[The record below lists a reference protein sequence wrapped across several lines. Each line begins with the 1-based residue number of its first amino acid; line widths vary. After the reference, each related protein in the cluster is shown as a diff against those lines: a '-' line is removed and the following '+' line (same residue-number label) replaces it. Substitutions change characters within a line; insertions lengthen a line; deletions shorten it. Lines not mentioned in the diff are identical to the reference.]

1 MAIASP
7 CGEPAAA
14 HQPHELS
21 AAELLAWR
29 RSMLEGSGSA
39 DSAAAG
45 LDWLLDLAGGLGWP
59 ALQALW
65 LHPQRRVQLRCS
77 LQELEDLWRRHRL
90 DDEPLQYLV
99 GRCPWRDLELSV
111 APGVLIPRQESE
123 QLPELALALIPP
135 APAGRPLCW
144 ADLGTGSG
152 CLAVALARAL
162 PLSCGLAVDA
172 SAEALRQAAANLQA
186 LLPSGSRIAG
196 PFATEPQATVD
207 LLPQATVDMLPQA
220 TVDLPPQA
228 TVGAEPQAAVGA
240 EPVPGSE
247 AHPSERMVPG
257 VHLRQGSWWQAIEP
271 WWGQLQ
277 LVVSNPPYIPSAVLA
292 GLDPVVRDHEPAL
305 ALDGGADG
313 LAAIR
318 LITSGAPAALAP
330 GGVLL
335 LEHHHDQS
343 EAVLALL
350 ADAGLEEC
358 RAHRD
363 LEGVLRFASA
373 RRPTEPDG
381 AVAPNAAGFHS

>member
-7 CGEPAAA
+7 RGESAAA
-14 HQPHELS
+14 RHSHDLS

-29 RSMLEGSGSA
+29 RSMLALAGLGA
-39 DSAAAG
+39 DAASR
-45 LDWLLDLAGGLGWP
+45 LDWLLDLAGGLSWP

-77 LQELEDLWRRHRL
+77 LQELEDLWQRHHRNA
-90 DDEPLQYLV
+90 EPLQYLV

-111 APGVLIPRQESE
+111 APGVLIPRQETE
-123 QLPELALALIPP
+123 LLLELALAEAP
-135 APAGRPLCW
+135 APPSGSPLCW

-162 PLSCGLAVDA
+162 PQSCGLAVDA
-172 SAEALRQAAANLQA
+172 SPEALHQAAANLRA
-186 LLPSGSRIAG
+186 LLPPGSRITG
-196 PFATEPQATVD
+196 PFATEPQATV
-207 LLPQATVDMLPQA
+207 
-220 TVDLPPQA
+220 
-228 TVGAEPQAAVGA
+228 GGEPQAAVEVATEPGA
-240 EPVPGSE
+240 EPPG
-247 AHPSERMVPG
+247 RMVPG
-257 VHLRQGSWWQAIEP
+257 VHLRQGSWWQAIQP

-292 GLDPVVRDHEPAL
+292 ALEPVVRDHEPAL

-318 LITSGAPAALAP
+318 RIAAGAAVALAP

-350 ADAGLEEC
+350 GASGLEAC
-358 RAHRD
+358 RAHPD
-363 LEGVLRFASA
+363 LEGVRRFACG
-373 RRPTEPDG
+373 RRPHQPDAAA
-381 AVAPNAAGFHS
+381 AVRTGRITS

>member
-14 HQPHELS
+14 HQPDEDGSLVVDP
-21 AAELLAWR
+21 LR
-29 RSMLEGSGSA
+29 RSMLERNGGGNSS
-39 DSAAAG
+39 SAG
-45 LDWLLDLAGGLGWP
+45 LDWLLDLAGGIRWP
-59 ALQALW
+59 VLQALW

-123 QLPELALALIPP
+123 QLPELALAQIPP

-162 PLSCGLAVDA
+162 PLSCGLGVDA

-207 LLPQATVDMLPQA
+207 LLPQATVD
-220 TVDLPPQA
+220 LPPQA
-228 TVGAEPQAAVGA
+228 TVQVQPQAGVGAEPQAAVSA

-257 VHLRQGSWWQAIEP
+257 VYLRQGSWWQAIEP

-373 RRPTEPDG
+373 RRPAEPDG

>member
-14 HQPHELS
+14 HQPHDLS

-39 DSAAAG
+39 GSAAAG
-45 LDWLLDLAGGLGWP
+45 LDWLLDLAGGLCWP

-65 LHPQRRVQLRCS
+65 LHPQRRIQLRCS

-123 QLPELALALIPP
+123 QLPELALTLIPP
-135 APAGRPLCW
+135 APAGRPLLW

-186 LLPSGSRIAG
+186 LLPSGSRITG
-196 PFATEPQATVD
+196 PFATEPRATVD
-207 LLPQATVDMLPQA
+207 PLPQATVHVQPQA
-220 TVDLPPQA
+220 GVGTVPRAAFDAEPES
-228 TVGAEPQAAVGA
+228 GAEAQ
-240 EPVPGSE
+240 
-247 AHPSERMVPG
+247 PSERMVPG
-257 VHLRQGSWWQAIEP
+257 MHLRQGSWWQAIEP
-271 WWGQLQ
+271 WWGQLK

-305 ALDGGADG
+305 ALDGGVDG

-343 EAVLALL
+343 EAVLTLL

-373 RRPTEPDG
+373 RRPAEPHG
-381 AVAPNAAGFHS
+381 GLARNAAGFHS